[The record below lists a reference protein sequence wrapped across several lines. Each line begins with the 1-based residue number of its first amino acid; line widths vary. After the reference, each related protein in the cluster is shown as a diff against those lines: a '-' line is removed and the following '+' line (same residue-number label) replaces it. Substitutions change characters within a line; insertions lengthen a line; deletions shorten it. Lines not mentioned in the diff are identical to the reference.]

1 VKTSGLDETELT
13 WAMRM
18 ADSTMERYPLLS
30 RRWHYE
36 PGLVLLAIRELWLE
50 TGEGKYYDYVK
61 KNIEEC

>member
-1 VKTSGLDETELT
+1 
-13 WAMRM
+13 MRM